1 MLLYLLQRYIKQGI
15 NPPAVWEARQIRQD
29 QGLVKKM
36 GSAVA
41 LTVLVIAAAVG
52 ITNIVK
58 VTKQQR

>member
-1 MLLYLLQRYIKQGI
+1 
-15 NPPAVWEARQIRQD
+15 
-29 QGLVKKM
+29 M

-58 VTKQQR
+58 DTKQQR

>member
-15 NPPAVWEARQIRQD
+15 NLPAVWQVRQVRQD
-29 QGLVKKM
+29 QDLVKKM

-58 VTKQQR
+58 DTKQQR